1 MSVEISV
8 CSPPFNAKGDG
19 ATNDRAAIQ
28 SAIDFAY
35 KNGGGTVALDAGK
48 AFMSSGIIIKSG
60 VNLRFGDGAVL
71 QQTGSAD
78 DYVKPRGNGYVP
90 YTPLPGHNFDENIKW
105 SHCWYKNYPFIFAPE
120 GSHNFKITGS
130 GTVRMAD
137 TGDAAK
143 LIKLCPVGFY
153 RCRDFEISDIT
164 ITNYHSYAMMPFTS
178 ENGLIKNVKINNW
191 SHGNGDGICLMNC
204 RNIRITG
211 CEMFTGDD
219 SVYIFSSFR
228 DPRRSGW
235 WNSDSPQ
242 PSENIEI
249 DHNDLKSNHCKAFG
263 MILWGLNC
271 EDPERV
277 EVRNIYVHDNHFET
291 VGNWLWNPYTDRAGF
306 PPVTDVKF
314 ENNIIDGIE
323 ENFFETQISDMT
335 GFPSTRRMINGDFS
349 QGRCFWNMKKNH
361 SENSAGVHREQNN
374 SYGYINNLS
383 LGDAAIFQGLY
394 IEKNKPCL
402 FKAEVMTSGGKCRLF
417 VRNSDTGETVACLDF
432 SNTEWCEKQLEF
444 TVPSS
449 GNYRLGIE
457 RGKADSGYA
466 RIRAA
471 AFGGN
476 ENADGYEKVIFDR
489 GKIIYKYNDSLFRR

>member
-35 KNGGGTVALDAGK
+35 KNGGGTVTLDAGK
-48 AFMSSGIIIKSG
+48 AFMSSGIIIKSC

-78 DYVKPRGNGYVP
+78 DYVKPRGNWYVP

-105 SHCWYKNYPFIFAPE
+105 SHCWYKNYPFIFAPD
-120 GSHNFKITGS
+120 GSHDFKITGS

-137 TGDAAK
+137 VSDASK

-211 CEMFTGDD
+211 CKMFTGDD

-228 DPRRSGW
+228 DPRRSEW

-249 DHNDLKSNHCKAFG
+249 DHNDL
-263 MILWGLNC
+263 
-271 EDPERV
+271 
-277 EVRNIYVHDNHFET
+277 
-291 VGNWLWNPYTDRAGF
+291 
-306 PPVTDVKF
+306 
-314 ENNIIDGIE
+314 
-323 ENFFETQISDMT
+323 
-335 GFPSTRRMINGDFS
+335 
-349 QGRCFWNMKKNH
+349 
-361 SENSAGVHREQNN
+361 
-374 SYGYINNLS
+374 
-383 LGDAAIFQGLY
+383 
-394 IEKNKPCL
+394 
-402 FKAEVMTSGGKCRLF
+402 
-417 VRNSDTGETVACLDF
+417 
-432 SNTEWCEKQLEF
+432 
-444 TVPSS
+444 
-449 GNYRLGIE
+449 
-457 RGKADSGYA
+457 
-466 RIRAA
+466 
-471 AFGGN
+471 
-476 ENADGYEKVIFDR
+476 
-489 GKIIYKYNDSLFRR
+489 